1 MILDQV
7 LEINETGTDRQR
19 NIKETKENK
28 KLGGKNVSPADSS
41 LGFRRNNLA
50 QHIAKTLAMTR
61 AVLTGSLFTAAVY
74 AARILGTQ
82 SDADAGKSY
91 FSPLLGTHCQHSI
104 PGASIHPPAAEPLY
118 QHPCE
123 KPPDEVNNAQEYFPV
138 GGTAT

>member
-1 MILDQV
+1 MARAILV
-7 LEINETGTDRQR
+7 
-19 NIKETKENK
+19 
-28 KLGGKNVSPADSS
+28 
-41 LGFRRNNLA
+41 
-50 QHIAKTLAMTR
+50 
-61 AVLTGSLFTAAVY
+61 GSLFTAAVY